1 MQVKNKYIFG
11 KSEEEVAHWNEC
23 EKHHAP
29 FISIV
34 NKNKEEVE
42 IFYDITNIAGSEELE
57 RISNKVKELY
67 NSYLDFLHLDTT
79 SVQEYF
85 DEHYFFRFKV
95 KREFYPVLGEKLFDF
110 LVVELG
116 L

>member
-1 MQVKNKYIFG
+1 MKNKYIFG
-11 KSEEEVAHWNEC
+11 KSEEEVAHWSEC
-23 EKHHAP
+23 EKYHAP

-42 IFYDITNIAGSEELE
+42 VFYDITNITNSEEME

-85 DEHYFFRFKV
+85 DEHYFFKFKV
-95 KREFYPVLGEKLFDF
+95 KKEFYHILAEKLFDF
-110 LVVELG
+110 LVFELS